1 MYQLKDLSDKISNI
15 ENKLL
20 ISTKEVLTLE
30 EVAIYTGLS
39 KSHIYKLCSTNDIPF
54 YKPQGKVNYFNRVEI
69 ENWLQQNRVPTNQE
83 IEQRAIN
90 SVTTKKARV

>member
-1 MYQLKDLSDKISNI
+1 MDFQKLLEKISSL

-20 ISTKEVLTLE
+20 ISTKEVLTLD

-69 ENWLQQNRVPTNQE
+69 ENWLQQNRVATNKE
-83 IEQRAIN
+83 IEQNAIN
-90 SVTTKKARV
+90 SVTLKKYKK

>member
-1 MYQLKDLSDKISNI
+1 MIEKLFEKISSL

-20 ISTKEVLTLE
+20 ISTKEVLTLD

-69 ENWLQQNRVPTNQE
+69 ENWLQQNRVATNQE
-83 IEQRAIN
+83 IEQNAIN
-90 SVTTKKARV
+90 SVTLKKYKK